1 MDKDKILKKINTL
14 IDEIKLYIKDNK
26 NKEID
31 YLYLTNMYNTIY
43 LYYKT
48 IEYKLLNINI

>member
-1 MDKDKILKKINTL
+1 MDKEKILKKINTL
-14 IDEIKLYIKDNK
+14 INEIKLYIKDRK

-48 IEYKLLNINI
+48 IEYK